1 MNLAVL
7 VDIIKETKANWRF
20 IFEDPLVDQ
29 INMIP
34 GMLVQLCC
42 KPGQDD
48 SVVRNYSVASW
59 QDGTPRFE
67 LIVTNLVGGKM
78 SDYLFKEAKIGDEFV
93 YRGPMG
99 VFTLPDDL
107 TERDIYFVSTGSGIS
122 PFRSMINDIY
132 INKRPFKNIKLFFG
146 TRTEADIVYRDELEL
161 IDQNLPGFEY
171 IPTLSQEKV
180 SGIAEGYVHNHYL
193 KLIDSLDE
201 KPLVYYCG
209 WDRMI
214 RDGRMYLAERGFEMT
229 RDIRVEIFG

>member
-1 MNLAVL
+1 
-7 VDIIKETKANWRF
+7 
-20 IFEDPLVDQ
+20 
-29 INMIP
+29 
-34 GMLVQLCC
+34 
-42 KPGQDD
+42 
-48 SVVRNYSVASW
+48 
-59 QDGTPRFE
+59 
-67 LIVTNLVGGKM
+67 
-78 SDYLFKEAKIGDEFV
+78 
-93 YRGPMG
+93 
-99 VFTLPDDL
+99 
-107 TERDIYFVSTGSGIS
+107 
-122 PFRSMINDIY
+122 MINDIY